1 MKQYTLPVERWD
13 RITMPKLTYESEF
26 VAQKSR
32 ERLKSLNNS
41 NEDGKEESNEPDYH
55 EDRNQSEEQEE
66 IGELTSVTTTNE
78 VF

>member
-1 MKQYTLPVERWD
+1 MKQYTLPVGRWD

-41 NEDGKEESNEPDYH
+41 NEDGKQESNEPDYD
-55 EDRNQSEEQEE
+55 EDNDKLEEAQKEE
-66 IGELTSVTTTNE
+66 KAGEITTNE

>member
-1 MKQYTLPVERWD
+1 
-13 RITMPKLTYESEF
+13 MPKLTYESEF
-26 VAQKSR
+26 VTQKSI

-41 NEDGKEESNEPDYH
+41 NEDGKEESNEPDYLVQ
-55 EDRNQSEEQEE
+55 RNQSEEQEE